1 VLSKKKIGV
10 GILLFVTLIFLLCL
24 VNAFRFQSKQIK
36 VKQSKQYRFGDSS
49 NFRLGEAIR
58 FKTITT
64 QESNRIDSIEFFK
77 FHNFLTKSYPF
88 VHRHLR
94 LEKINGLSL
103 LYKWEGTNNSLRPIL
118 LMSHQDVVPVEP
130 SSFRN
135 GQFEPFSG
143 KASNGFIYG
152 RGTLDVK
159 TGIVSQLEA
168 IEFLLKNGFKPQRTI
183 YLAYGHDEEI
193 GGHDGAKKIAALLLK
208 QGEKLDFVLD
218 EGGSI
223 VSGSIPGLSKPVAL
237 VGIAEKGYVSL
248 KLSVN
253 SKGGHSSMPP
263 KQTAIGVLSAALTKI
278 EKNPFQKKLKGAGA
292 LLFEYLAPEMGF
304 KARIAFSNQWL
315 FAPLIENK
323 LDLNNATR
331 ALLQTTSAETI
342 ISGGNKENVLPT
354 EAKAI
359 INLRILPGESI
370 TSVKQHVKEVIND
383 KRVKISTSEH
393 FVDEPSDISD
403 PHSKSFR
410 KLQSTISSCFHDV
423 LVAPYLTLG
432 STDARHYGKL
442 TKNIYRFVPFR
453 LSKSDLSRIHGI
465 NERISIVNYH
475 ESINFYI
482 HLIRNST
489 KN

>member
-1 VLSKKKIGV
+1 VLSKKKVGA
-10 GILLFVTLIFLLCL
+10 GILLLMAVLITVCL
-24 VNAFRFQSKQIK
+24 INAFSFRSKQIT
-36 VKQSKQYRFGDSS
+36 VKQVKQYRFGDSS
-49 NFRLGEAIR
+49 NFRLVEAIR
-58 FKTITT
+58 FKTITS
-64 QESNRIDSIEFFK
+64 QNNHIDSIEFFK
-77 FHNFLTKSYPF
+77 FHDFLTKSYPF
-88 VHRHLR
+88 VHKHLR
-94 LEKINGLSL
+94 LNKMNGLAL
-103 LYKWEGTNNSLRPIL
+103 LYKWEGINHSLNPIL

-130 SSFRN
+130 SSFRKWE
-135 GQFEPFSG
+135 FEPFSG

-159 TGIVSQLEA
+159 TGIISQLEA

-183 YLAYGHDEEI
+183 YLAYGHDEEV
-193 GGHDGAKKIAALLLK
+193 GGQDGAKKIADFLFK

-263 KQTAIGVLSAALTKI
+263 KETAIGILSAALTKI
-278 EKNPFQKKLKGAGA
+278 EKKPFQKKLKGAAA
-292 LLFEYLAPEMGF
+292 LLFNYLAPEMGF
-304 KARIAFSNQWL
+304 KARLVFGNRWL
-315 FAPLIENK
+315 FAPLIEKK

-331 ALLQTTSAETI
+331 ALLHTTSAGTI
-342 ISGGNKENVLPT
+342 ISGGNKENVLPF
-354 EAKAI
+354 EVMAI
-359 INLRILPGESI
+359 LNFRILPGESI
-370 TSVKQHVKEVIND
+370 ASVQQYVKKVIDD
-383 KRVKISTSEH
+383 KRVKISTTEH
-393 FVDEPSDISD
+393 FVDEPSDISN

-410 KLQSTISSCFHDV
+410 KVQSTISSCFHDV

-432 STDARHYGKL
+432 STDARHFGKL
-442 TKNIYRFVPFR
+442 TKHIYRFVPFR

-465 NERISIVNYH
+465 NERISIENYH

-482 HLIRNST
+482 HMIRNST
-489 KN
+489 KK